1 MLAALQTGA
10 GTRVSTENI
19 REKVLVS
26 AIIPARNEEGSI
38 GRCVESLALQP
49 EIEVIIVVN
58 DQSTDQTASVLAEL
72 SKRIPHLIVMETGAM
87 PEGWAGKNYA
97 VSIGAAAAK
106 GEWLLFTDAD
116 TYHCLGSAR
125 RALADAVD
133 HDAVLVSYSPEQEME
148 TWWERALIPYV
159 YLRLAA
165 RFSFERVSN
174 PKLPDAAANGQFL
187 MILRDV
193 YNAVGGH
200 AEIAGELLEDVALAR
215 LVKSSGYKIY
225 FASPIGVVRTR
236 MYRTFDAMWEGW
248 TKNLY
253 RLTGGTVRA
262 LLAELRIMETAA
274 GAVLLALWVILLGSK
289 YGGIDTLIAGGLI
302 ALFMA
307 HVRYGALLYRN
318 LYPVSLIKYYVAGAC
333 LYRAAL
339 IASWWKTAH
348 GTVMWKGR
356 AYPRRAS

>member
-1 MLAALQTGA
+1 M
-10 GTRVSTENI
+10 
-19 REKVLVS
+19 VS
-26 AIIPARNEEGSI
+26 AIIPARNEEASI
-38 GRCVESLALQP
+38 ARCVESLALQP
-49 EIEVIIVVN
+49 EIEEIIVVN
-58 DQSTDQTASVLAEL
+58 DQSSDATARVLDEL
-72 SKRIPHLIVMETGAM
+72 RPRIPQLKVLETGAM
-87 PEGWAGKNYA
+87 PEGWVGKNYA
-97 VSIGAAAAK
+97 ASIGAAAAK
-106 GEWLLFTDAD
+106 GEWLVFTDAD
-116 TYHCLGSAR
+116 TYQYPGAMR

-133 HDAVLVSYSPEQEME
+133 HDAVMVSYSPEQEME

-159 YLRLAA
+159 YCRLAV

-200 AEIAGELLEDVALAR
+200 AEVAGELLEDVALAR
-215 LVKSSGYKIY
+215 LVKASGYTIY

-236 MYRTFDAMWEGW
+236 MYRTFGAMWEGW

-253 RLTGGTVRA
+253 RLVGGNVRA
-262 LLAELRIMETAA
+262 LLAELRVMEAVA
-274 GAVLLALWVILLGSK
+274 GAGMLALCVFLLRNR
-289 YGGIDTLIAGGLI
+289 YGGIETLVAGVLGALI
-302 ALFMA
+302 MA

-339 IASWWKTAH
+339 IASWWKTEH
-348 GTVMWKGR
+348 GTVNWKGR